1 MVLRFSPIA
10 RRAQTVKT
18 TMAQKQKFPHLLSSK
33 WTARENTF
41 GWRHFQVINR
51 RNEDKWVFAELMS
64 TCDETVRF
72 WINAKVLT
80 DRRRW
85 LAGWKTLEEIQAHD
99 DREQARNPP

>member
-1 MVLRFSPIA
+1 MVLRFSVIA

-18 TMAQKQKFPHLLSSK
+18 TMPQKQKFPHLLSSK
-33 WTARENTF
+33 WTARETTF

-51 RNEDKWVFAELMS
+51 RNEDKWVFAEMMS

-85 LAGWKTLEEIQAHD
+85 MAGWKTLEEIQAHD
-99 DREQARNPP
+99 DREQARQTP